1 MTNQIIN
8 EAEARLLKPY
18 LKYMN
23 FGDLRKDRHFLVE
36 RAMYQ
41 NLMLENVSRSLIKDL
56 RENFVKANPGVEIPE
71 ILRKH

>member
-1 MTNQIIN
+1 MSSQIITR
-8 EAEARLLKPY
+8 AEARLLKQY

-23 FGDLRKDRHFLVE
+23 FGDLREDRHFLFE

-71 ILRKH
+71 ILRK

>member
-1 MTNQIIN
+1 MSSQIISK
-8 EAEARLLKPY
+8 AEARLLKQY

-23 FGDLRKDRHFLVE
+23 FGDLGEDRHFLVE

-56 RENFVKANPGVEIPE
+56 KENFIKANPGVEIPE
-71 ILRKH
+71 ILRK